1 MRVKRLSTQP
11 GGRGEGPFRVWGI
24 GGNGGCTFLKMQRGG
39 LAPSCYRPSNDQP
52 SEPGALHA
60 QHLDM
65 LLTFTDLMRSAPPT
79 DSESVSRCLGEW
91 GWVLRS
97 VFEVRVSVSC
107 VSRLPPVFLNRS
119 VCPCVPAPP
128 GVFLP
133 VLYSNVPLLCV
144 SRAPGTGRGEP
155 GHTRGM
161 YGTRGRTR
169 AHV

>member
-11 GGRGEGPFRVWGI
+11 GGRGEGPFRVWGM
-24 GGNGGCTFLKMQRGG
+24 GGCTFLKMQRGG

-60 QHLDM
+60 HLDM

-133 VLYSNVPLLCV
+133 VLYSNVGTTFVCV
-144 SRAPGTGRGEP
+144 PAPGGGSRDTHGACTGHAGAQ
-155 GHTRGM
+155 GHTFEP
-161 YGTRGRTR
+161 
-169 AHV
+169 V